1 MDKGRNT
8 EFTPE
13 ESVSYAFRGAADETQ
28 ENKETRS
35 DAVTE
40 ELGEQVREIVRETK
54 REIETGEEE
63 NPLPDFDFHDE
74 MIQIEMLFQSHI
86 LSFGYKEYTLE
97 NYADKRCFSE
107 WRSREGCAD
116 TDEMR
121 AGLNIDGILRSG
133 NPSESEVLTYLQY
146 VINIAEL
153 CRRSFNREDAQGYD
167 FDIRNY
173 TQLLSRVRDIL
184 KKLHYDYRYVDE
196 KEFIFI
202 LPHDVT
208 MDAAIPDRPFDPLY
222 GAITEYRS
230 TSAAGNL
237 VRKREL
243 LTRMGSAIESYP
255 DNLKNGNNLLYSR
268 IEFLLNHVNIRYDNF
283 EGEERIERVASM
295 SPSELEDWY
304 DETYR
309 MLLVRILS
317 HESLERI
324 GRVDQLASECG
335 TGIEEVTEEE
345 IASILKGF
353 ENQSAEAVE
362 TGSARSAERLYRE
375 ETQLVPADSPK
386 PSGSKVIAKVV
397 VAVIA
402 ADICFLLFLMYYFHL
417 F

>member
-1 MDKGRNT
+1 MDKGYDKAAAYEAN
-8 EFTPE
+8 EIAVE
-13 ESVSYAFRGAADETQ
+13 EAEAE
-28 ENKETRS
+28 EKKEQAP

-63 NPLPDFDFHDE
+63 LPLPDFDFHDE

-97 NYADKRCFSE
+97 NYADKRFFAG
-107 WRSREGCAD
+107 WKSREGCRD

-133 NPSESEVLTYLQY
+133 SPSESEVLTYLQY

-153 CRRSFNREDAQGYD
+153 CRRSFNKEDAQGYD

-184 KKLHYDYRYVDE
+184 KKLHYDYRYVDD

-202 LPHDVT
+202 IPHDVT

-230 TSAAGNL
+230 TSAAGDL
-237 VRKREL
+237 PRKREL
-243 LTRMGSAIESYP
+243 LVQMGRTIESYP

-268 IEFLLNHVNIRYDNF
+268 IEFLLNNINIRNDNT
-283 EGEERIERVASM
+283 EGEDRIERVAGM
-295 SPSELEDWY
+295 SASELEDWY

-309 MLLVRILS
+309 MLIVRILS
-317 HESLERI
+317 HENLERI

-335 TGIEEVTEEE
+335 TGIQEVTAEE
-345 IASILKGF
+345 IASIVDGLSADSI
-353 ENQSAEAVE
+353 ENREELAAE
-362 TGSARSAERLYRE
+362 TARRLYRE
-375 ETQLVPADSPK
+375 ESETAYPVQTRPK
-386 PSGSKVIAKVV
+386 ERHVLAKTV
-397 VAVIA
+397 VAVVL
-402 ADICFLLFLMYYFHL
+402 ADILFLVFLMYYFHL